1 MGVNSYMFH
10 VKKMKVDDFSF
21 AVHLANKMNWNM
33 TKEDF
38 EFMLK
43 LEPQGCLVLLH
54 NQEPS
59 GIATSISFG
68 KLGWFGNLIIKE
80 EFRGKSAGSVLVA
93 HAMDYLKNK
102 GVETIGIYAYPH
114 LVKFYWSL
122 GFKCDIDF
130 LVLKGKVTFHLT
142 HEMLRKANSKDAPA
156 ITNFDCQCFGANRK
170 RLLEVILLN
179 KYNLCYISTENNE
192 ITGYVATKVH
202 NKTVEVGPLVCR
214 ADREKAAEL
223 LLKTMLSRLNGFEV
237 FMYIPKKE
245 ASLLNILHKAGLKED
260 FRVVRMFSGPAVVK
274 NCIYAAESL
283 ERG

>member
-1 MGVNSYMFH
+1 MGVTSYMFH
-10 VKKMKVDDFSF
+10 WKKMKMDDFPF

-54 NQEPS
+54 NQERL
-59 GIATSISFG
+59 GIVTSVSFG
-68 KLGWFGNLIIKE
+68 KLGWFGNMIIKE
-80 EFRGKSAGSVLVA
+80 EFRGNGAGSVLVD

-114 LVKFYWSL
+114 LVKFYRRF
-122 GFKCDIDF
+122 GFECDIDF
-130 LVLKGKVTFHLT
+130 LVLKGKATISST
-142 HEMLRKANSKDAPA
+142 HEMLREANKKDVPA
-156 ITNFDCQCFGANRK
+156 ITNFDSQCFGANRK
-170 RLLEVILLN
+170 KLLELIILN
-179 KYNLCYISTENNE
+179 KYNLCYISTENSE
-192 ITGYVATKVH
+192 IAGYVATKVY

-214 ADREKAAEL
+214 ADREEEAEM
-223 LLKTMLSRLNGFEV
+223 LLKTMLSRLNGLEV